1 MEYHKMNNMM
11 NEEMNEENNQ
21 NMIYYSFDKELT
33 HIINKE
39 GEFYAFNPT
48 TSINIVDKNDK
59 LIQIYK
65 LKLSTQDDNCII
77 NIGNIKF
84 DCVLLTRSTDNKVLL
99 RVGYYDNENN
109 KHVYDEQ
116 KTRLSKY
123 IESLLLGFSKYGKEY
138 EENPYDFFE
147 RNIENNE
154 NNW

>member
-1 MEYHKMNNMM
+1 MGYHKMDNMM

-21 NMIYYSFDKELT
+21 NMIFYSFDQELT

-39 GEFYAFNPT
+39 GVFYAFNPT

-59 LIQIYK
+59 LIQIDK

-77 NIGNIKF
+77 NIGNTEF
-84 DCVLLTRSTDNKVLL
+84 HCELLIRGTDNKVLL

-109 KHVYDEQ
+109 KHIYDEQ

-147 RNIENNE
+147 RNIENN
-154 NNW
+154 W

>member
-1 MEYHKMNNMM
+1 VGYHKMDNMM

-21 NMIYYSFDKELT
+21 NMIFYSFDQELT

-39 GEFYAFNPT
+39 GVFYAFNPT

-59 LIQIYK
+59 LIQIDK

-77 NIGNIKF
+77 NIGNTEF
-84 DCVLLTRSTDNKVLL
+84 HCELLIRGTDNKVLL

-109 KHVYDEQ
+109 KHIYDEQ

-147 RNIENNE
+147 RNIENN
-154 NNW
+154 W

>member
-1 MEYHKMNNMM
+1 MGYHKMDNMM

-21 NMIYYSFDKELT
+21 NMIFYSFDQELT

-39 GEFYAFNPT
+39 GVFYAFNPT

-59 LIQIYK
+59 LIQIDK

-77 NIGNIKF
+77 NIGNIEF

>member
-59 LIQIYK
+59 LIQIDK

-77 NIGNIKF
+77 NIGNIEF

-109 KHVYDEQ
+109 KHVYD
-116 KTRLSKY
+116 K
-123 IESLLLGFSKYGKEY
+123 
-138 EENPYDFFE
+138 
-147 RNIENNE
+147 NIIL
-154 NNW
+154 WFLK